1 MKKMAL
7 RKAALGVVYD
17 ATLCSLLIPIEDG
30 EKALSVSLR
39 DPTIPKGIR
48 DWVAENFPALVD
60 LVRAF
65 ASAASAKGIW
75 LRIPM
80 GEGWT
85 FV

>member
-17 ATLCSLLIPIEDG
+17 ACSLLIPIEDG

-60 LVRAF
+60 LVRAL
-65 ASAASAKGIW
+65 SSTKETWI
-75 LRIPM
+75 RIPID
-80 GEGWT
+80 GEWA